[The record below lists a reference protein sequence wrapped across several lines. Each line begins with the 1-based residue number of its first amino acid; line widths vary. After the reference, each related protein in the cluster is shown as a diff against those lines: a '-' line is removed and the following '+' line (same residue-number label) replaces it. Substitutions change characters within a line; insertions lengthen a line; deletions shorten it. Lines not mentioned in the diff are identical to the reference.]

1 MKQYKTPHQPLQT
14 ENPSPSGNGSL
25 AMVPRIILGIIVG
38 IFFLPVLFGA
48 PIVAESYAELAT
60 IMLLGAVALGG
71 SLLLAFVVRPTQTTR
86 ILAIIG
92 LAIWFAVM
100 LFATIE
106 SFPESW
112 DGVSASEIAFVVPM
126 IVLGNLLGPIAASVC
141 VFFISRSMKKG
152 E

>member
-1 MKQYKTPHQPLQT
+1 MKHYKTPHQPLQT
-14 ENPSPSGNGSL
+14 ENPSPSGNRSF
-25 AMVPRIILGIIVG
+25 AKVPRIILGIIVG
-38 IFFLPVLFGA
+38 IFSLPVLFGA
-48 PIVAESYAELAT
+48 HIVAESYAELAT

-71 SLLLAFVVRPTQTTR
+71 IPLMAFVVRPTQTTR

-126 IVLGNLLGPIAASVC
+126 IVLGNLLGPIVASVC

-152 E
+152 D